1 MYWQQ
6 QRNHNWEESE
16 TSSTPTCVSGI
27 REAERVWICVSWI
40 LKCCASFFIFLQDS
54 KEGMKCWLL
63 STRNLSLENHT
74 MTSFSL
80 LFKAAMELNKDIII
94 QDELEPNQSSI
105 NEQSKCKTIS
115 WHSINIPHTIYM
127 LSRVV

>member
-1 MYWQQ
+1 
-6 QRNHNWEESE
+6 
-16 TSSTPTCVSGI
+16 
-27 REAERVWICVSWI
+27 
-40 LKCCASFFIFLQDS
+40 
-54 KEGMKCWLL
+54 
-63 STRNLSLENHT
+63 

-115 WHSINIPHTIYM
+115 
-127 LSRVV
+127 